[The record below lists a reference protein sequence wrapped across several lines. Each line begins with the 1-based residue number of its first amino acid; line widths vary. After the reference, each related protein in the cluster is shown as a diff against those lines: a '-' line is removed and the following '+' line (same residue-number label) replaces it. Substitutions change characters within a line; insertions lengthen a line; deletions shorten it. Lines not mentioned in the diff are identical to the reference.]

1 MFVFSLN
8 FWVLKYNNFNL
19 YFYKNK
25 IELILIFIYLI
36 ISMSLIVYLNTK
48 MKNITFVI
56 IKYKIFFKID
66 LMATVIVY
74 HVSNHQI
81 NYHKIF

>member
-8 FWVLKYNNFNL
+8 FWGLKYNNFNL

>member
-1 MFVFSLN
+1 MILIFGKKMFVFSLN

-48 MKNITFVI
+48 NE
-56 IKYKIFFKID
+56 KYN
-66 LMATVIVY
+66 LLL
-74 HVSNHQI
+74 
-81 NYHKIF
+81 

>member
-48 MKNITFVI
+48 NE
-56 IKYKIFFKID
+56 KYN
-66 LMATVIVY
+66 LLL
-74 HVSNHQI
+74 
-81 NYHKIF
+81 